1 MWGLISLVN
10 ALFRLYSWI
19 ILARVLLSWVRV
31 DPWHPAVVWLHRLT
45 EPVLRPFRRILPAVG
60 GIDFS
65 PILVF
70 FALDIARQVLIG
82 LLLQLARW

>member
-1 MWGLISLVN
+1 MGLIGLVN
-10 ALFRLYSWI
+10 TLFRLYSWI

-45 EPVLRPFRRILPAVG
+45 EPVLKPFRRLLPTVG

-70 FALDIARQVLIG
+70 FVLDIVRQIVIS
-82 LLLQLARW
+82 LLWQLGRW